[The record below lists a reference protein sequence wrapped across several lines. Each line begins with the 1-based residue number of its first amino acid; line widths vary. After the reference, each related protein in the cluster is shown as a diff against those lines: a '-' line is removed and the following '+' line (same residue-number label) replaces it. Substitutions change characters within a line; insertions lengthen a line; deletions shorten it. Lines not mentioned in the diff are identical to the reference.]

1 LKEILDVD
9 VDYDLVEMMSFNEKQ
24 YQFDFSIYDETQ
36 EDKTNPLYQTQE
48 LTSFVISNTATTAQ
62 KSFIHNLGDENA
74 ILLHSKF
81 KKSDKKLLFTNVFE
95 AFKKEGNRA
104 YDLLRSGPI
113 VQASLNISCDYMV
126 SEVTTAENCL
136 QRMGRLDRFG
146 QNDDI
151 NRYTVAIPDT
161 LNVGKGSGPVARFL
175 TNSNQLASAK
185 AWYEFLLGKTDNGN
199 KVLSIADVYT
209 FYKDFYNC
217 SSAVASI
224 EKDMLAAMRKSVD
237 VITAKVSEPQT
248 LINRKKQGKSRTKIS
263 NNSLRGNSRFVQMA
277 LCNLDDK
284 NNPKFIEGYAYNIST
299 DESIEVDNLTASCD
313 LIQGY
318 GDSNNNLLSY
328 MMNKHHNIKGGGK
341 VYKDFIL
348 LNDAKDPEFPV
359 YLSYT
364 PHDLIPV
371 GGEPSRHDSAI
382 YYGLCDQQAIGAISK
397 KNLTK

>member
-1 LKEILDVD
+1 
-9 VDYDLVEMMSFNEKQ
+9 
-24 YQFDFSIYDETQ
+24 
-36 EDKTNPLYQTQE
+36 
-48 LTSFVISNTATTAQ
+48 
-62 KSFIHNLGDENA
+62 
-74 ILLHSKF
+74 
-81 KKSDKKLLFTNVFE
+81 
-95 AFKKEGNRA
+95 
-104 YDLLRSGPI
+104 
-113 VQASLNISCDYMV
+113 
-126 SEVTTAENCL
+126 
-136 QRMGRLDRFG
+136 
-146 QNDDI
+146 
-151 NRYTVAIPDT
+151 
-161 LNVGKGSGPVARFL
+161 
-175 TNSNQLASAK
+175 
-185 AWYEFLLGKTDNGN
+185 
-199 KVLSIADVYT
+199 VLSIADVYT